1 MKRSL
6 FAGLLALAIAA
17 ISSVGLSAELLT
29 IEQALARSQATGR
42 PILAMAG
49 SKTCAPCQALLSR
62 LSTDVSIAP
71 LVTQFVPLKID
82 SEGEHWGEWSKKYRP
97 EGNGIPILFVIRA
110 DGQMLYGKS
119 GAKEG
124 PQLPLFLAEH
134 LKSAGRILSDE
145 QLATIRDAVEDSNK
159 ALAEGDAWTAVK
171 RIEGLKK
178 IGTPGKL
185 GSYASVAQEAD
196 ALHAKL
202 VEEGKAALAAAKE
215 KLAGEDKFAG
225 VLKVISA
232 NRVFGSMAELRKDL
246 ATAERDLGKDQQ
258 LKEIVKQ
265 AEALDRALAMAAGKT
280 TQRSAPA
287 AFEAVITRYPGT
299 SAAEL
304 AKAKLAELGVETT
317 AVATSTPNV
326 TSPALRTWT
335 DSTGKFQIE
344 AELVKVEDGKVQ
356 LKQKDGQLL
365 AIALEKLS
373 KEDQEYLA
381 QQK

>member
-1 MKRSL
+1 MLRSL
-6 FAGLLALAIAA
+6 HWVALALALCVCC
-17 ISSVGLSAELLT
+17 SVGSAAELLT
-29 IEQALARSQATGR
+29 IEQALAKSQATGR

-49 SKTCAPCQALLSR
+49 SKTCAPCQALLTR
-62 LSTDVSIAP
+62 LRTDVSIAP
-71 LVTQFVPLKID
+71 LVTQFIPLKID
-82 SEGEHWGEWSKKYRP
+82 TDGENWGEWSKKYRA
-97 EGNGIPILFVIRA
+97 EGDTIPKLFVVRA

-185 GSYASVAQEAD
+185 GSYASAAQEAD
-196 ALHAKL
+196 ALHARL
-202 VEEGKAALAAAKE
+202 VEQGQAALAAAKE

-225 VLKVISA
+225 VLEVISA
-232 NRVFGSMAELRKDL
+232 NRIFGAIAELRKDL
-246 ATAERDLGKDQQ
+246 VSAERDLGKDPQ
-258 LKEIVKQ
+258 LKDFVKQ

-280 TQRSAPA
+280 TKRSAPG
-287 AFEAVITRYPGT
+287 AFQSVIERYPGT
-299 SAAEL
+299 RAAEL
-304 AKAKLAELGVETT
+304 AQAQLAELGAETT
-317 AVATSTPNV
+317 AVATSVPNAA
-326 TSPALRTWT
+326 PALRTWT

-344 AELVKVEDGKVQ
+344 AQLVKVEDGKAQ
-356 LKQKDGQLL
+356 LKQKDGQLV
-365 AIALEKLS
+365 AIALDKLS
-373 KEDQEYLA
+373 KEDQEFLA
-381 QQK
+381 ERK